1 MGKSKSTATVLAF
14 FGGAFGL
21 HKFYLGET
29 GKGIMYIFLSYMLLG
44 LFRIPITV
52 FLGII
57 DGIKLLG
64 LTEAE
69 FHDRYVYNT
78 RTKRRKRRQQRYA
91 QRDTRQPDKE
101 TSYRYE
107 NRRGKRKNPFKLSA
121 KKKYEDFDLEE
132 AIEDYEKALL
142 LDPQDAEIHIDM
154 AAGYSLLENKDKAYY
169 HIKKA
174 KELGWSKTGE
184 ILEKDDFAFIR
195 IQKDFET
202 FRASGYTAAETKT
215 LDAPK
220 EDLLQDD
227 LLLCQLK
234 KLKNMRERGLLSEKE
249 FIQEKE
255 KLFKK

>member
-1 MGKSKSTATVLAF
+1 M
-14 FGGAFGL
+14 
-21 HKFYLGET
+21 
-29 GKGIMYIFLSYMLLG
+29 
-44 LFRIPITV
+44 
-52 FLGII
+52 
-57 DGIKLLG
+57 LLG

-78 RTKRRKRRQQRYA
+78 RTKRKKRRQQRYA

-107 NRRGKRKNPFKLSA
+107 NRRRKRKNPFKLSA
-121 KKKYEDFDLEE
+121 KKKYEDDDLEE
-132 AIEDYEKALL
+132 AIEDYEQALL

-227 LLLCQLK
+227 LLLSQLN